1 MPQRLGIIGHPIGH
15 SISPV
20 FQQAA
25 LDAIGFD
32 GVYQPWDVAPGDVA
46 DFVRGLR
53 APDAL
58 GVNVT
63 VPHKEAVIPFL
74 DEVDDWAAAAG
85 AVNTI
90 VNREGRLTGHNTDGV
105 GFLRALR
112 EGAGFEPQGQAA
124 LVLGAGGSAR
134 GVVYALAR
142 AGAARLSIANRTLE
156 RAQRLAQMAADSGVA
171 PGFRADARPLSAAAD
186 AAADVAL
193 IVNCTSMGM
202 WHGPDESGAP
212 LPAAAIPAAALVNDL
227 VYNPPETPLLRE
239 AARAGASVLGGIQML
254 VYQGAAS
261 FEMWTGQPAP
271 VTVMLQAAVAAMR
284 NRD

>member
-25 LDAIGFD
+25 LDAIGFQGTYEAWDVTPD
-32 GVYQPWDVAPGDVA
+32 GVG
-46 DFVRGLR
+46 DFVNGLR
-53 APDAL
+53 APRTL
-58 GVNVT
+58 GINVT
-63 VPHKEAVIPFL
+63 VPHKEAVIPYI
-74 DEVDDWAAAAG
+74 DEVDDWSSTAG

-90 VNREGRLTGHNTDGV
+90 VSREGRLSGHNTDGI

-112 EGAGFEPQGQAA
+112 EGAGFDPRGEDV

-134 GVVYALAR
+134 GIVYALAR
-142 AGAARLSIANRTLE
+142 AGAAQLFIANRSLE
-156 RAQRLAQMAADSGVA
+156 RAERLADLSIDSGVA
-171 PGFRADARPLSAAAD
+171 AEAVPLSDAPRAATEAT
-186 AAADVAL
+186 L

-202 WHGPDESGAP
+202 VHGPDENGTP
-212 LPAAAIPAAALVNDL
+212 LFAADIPSTSLVNDL
-227 VYNPPETPLLRE
+227 VYNPLETPLLRE
-239 AARAGASVLGGIQML
+239 AAQAGAATLGGIQML

-271 VTVMLQAAVAAMR
+271 VTVMLEAATKAMR
-284 NRD
+284 ARSGH

>member
-1 MPQRLGIIGHPIGH
+1 MPQRLGIIGHPISH

-32 GVYQPWDVAPGDVA
+32 GTYQPWDVAPDDVGN
-46 DFVRGLR
+46 FVAGLR
-53 APDAL
+53 SPGTL
-58 GVNVT
+58 GINVT

-74 DEVDDWAAAAG
+74 DRVDDWASTAG

-90 VNREGRLTGHNTDGV
+90 VNRDGFLNGHNTDGL

-112 EGAGFEPQGQAA
+112 EGAGFEPRGRDV

-134 GVVYALAR
+134 AVVYALTRVGVAQVF
-142 AGAARLSIANRTLE
+142 IANRTLE
-156 RAQRLAQMAADSGVA
+156 RAERLAALAIDTGAASKALVLSDA
-171 PGFRADARPLSAAAD
+171 PAAAEE
-186 AAADVAL
+186 VAL

-202 WHGPDESGAP
+202 VHGPDENGSP
-212 LPAAAIPAAALVNDL
+212 LAAANIPSTVLVNDL
-227 VYNPPETPLLRE
+227 VYNPLETPLLRE
-239 AARAGASVLGGIQML
+239 AARAGALTLGGIQML

-261 FEMWTGQPAP
+261 FEMWTGQDAP
-271 VTVMLQAAVAAMR
+271 VGVMLEAATAAMR
-284 NRD
+284 ARS

>member
-15 SISPV
+15 SISPL

-32 GVYQPWDVAPGDVA
+32 GTYQPWDVAPDALGGFMA
-46 DFVRGLR
+46 GLR
-53 APDAL
+53 TAGTL

-74 DEVDDWAAAAG
+74 DQVDDWASAAG

-90 VNREGRLTGHNTDGV
+90 VNRDEFLAGYNTDGV

-112 EGAGFEPQGQAA
+112 DGANFEPRGRDV

-134 GVVYALAR
+134 GVVYALTKAGVAR
-142 AGAARLSIANRTLE
+142 IFVANRTLE
-156 RAQRLAQMAADSGVA
+156 RAERLAALAI
-171 PGFRADARPLSAAAD
+171 DAGTASEALSLAD
-186 AAADVAL
+186 AAGAAQEVAL

-202 WHGPDESGAP
+202 VHGPDENGSP
-212 LPAAAIPAAALVNDL
+212 LHAADIPSTALVNDL
-227 VYNPPETPLLRE
+227 VYNPLETPLLRE
-239 AARAGASVLGGIQML
+239 AARAGAATLGGIQML

-261 FEMWTGQPAP
+261 FEMWTQQDAP
-271 VTVMLQAAVAAMR
+271 VAVMLEAATVAMR
-284 NRD
+284 SRV

>member
-1 MPQRLGIIGHPIGH
+1 MPQRLGIIGHPIRH
-15 SISPV
+15 SISPL

-32 GVYQPWDVAPGDVA
+32 GTYEPWDVDPNEVG
-46 DFVRGLR
+46 DFVNGLR
-53 APDAL
+53 THGTL
-58 GVNVT
+58 GINVT

-74 DEVDDWAAAAG
+74 DEVDDWASTAG

-90 VNREGRLTGHNTDGV
+90 VNRDGRLTGHNTDGI

-112 EGAGFEPQGQAA
+112 EGAGFELRGRDV

-142 AGAARLSIANRTLE
+142 SGIAQLFIANRTPE
-156 RAQRLAQMAADSGVA
+156 RAERLARLAIDSGVA
-171 PGFRADARPLSAAAD
+171 AEAMELSGAPSVAGE
-186 AAADVAL
+186 VAL

-202 WHGPDESGAP
+202 VHGPDAEGTP
-212 LPAAAIPAAALVNDL
+212 LSATDIPSTVLVNDL
-227 VYNPPETPLLRE
+227 VYNPLDTPLLR
-239 AARAGASVLGGIQML
+239 AAASAGAATLGGIQML

-261 FEMWTGQPAP
+261 LEMWTGQDAP
-271 VTVMLQAAVAAMR
+271 VPVMLEAATAAMR
-284 NRD
+284 ARN